1 MTTFAE
7 LFNTILTADKESSR
21 KAARLVR
28 KLVYSSTATS
38 SREKY
43 DQLTAIIENAPNEYT
58 KITDDF
64 RQENFVVAIS
74 TMYFLH
80 NRENQPDFL
89 FPWLFELL
97 WHKNGNIRHAA
108 VRMIENELGL
118 LTYHIRFPKE
128 AGATTRGVS
137 REMADHILLKLFS
150 ALNNLLHESWKPEYK
165 RYKYIDSLPSSTYK
179 SAQLILSDIEEDCG
193 EQYIKQMEKILGL
206 VPK

>member
-28 KLVYSSTATS
+28 KSVYSSYGHD
-38 SREKY
+38 KY
-43 DQLTAIIENAPNEYT
+43 EHIIAVIEIAPNEYA

-108 VRMIENELGL
+108 VRMIKNELGP
-118 LTYHIRFPKE
+118 LTYHIRFPNE
-128 AGATTRGVS
+128 ARATTRGVS
-137 REMADHILLKLFS
+137 RESANHILLKLFS
-150 ALNNLLHESWKPEYK
+150 ALNNLLHESWKPEHK

-179 SAQLILSDIEEDCG
+179 SAQLILSELEEDCG
-193 EQYIKQMEKILGL
+193 EDYIKQMEEALHL